1 MIKNR
6 FSYSTND
13 YIFTIIII
21 LSAYL
26 INNYFG
32 FLGINGGD
40 SFQTFDSGS
49 RVLKGDLPFRDYWS
63 VDGGPAIDIMQGLF
77 FKIFGID
84 WSSYGIHA
92 SVLNSIFA
100 FSVYLFSRLN
110 NISETKS
117 LLFAILGGLTMYPAA
132 GTPQVDHHSIIIGSL
147 SLIFFFEL
155 LKKKNFKPLIFIPTI
170 FLFCFFLKQVP
181 TAYYSIAIL
190 IIAIIYSV
198 FLKV

>member
-84 WSSYGIHA
+84 WSSYVIHA

-100 FSVYLFSRLN
+100 FSVYL
-110 NISETKS
+110 
-117 LLFAILGGLTMYPAA
+117 
-132 GTPQVDHHSIIIGSL
+132 
-147 SLIFFFEL
+147 
-155 LKKKNFKPLIFIPTI
+155 
-170 FLFCFFLKQVP
+170 
-181 TAYYSIAIL
+181 
-190 IIAIIYSV
+190 
-198 FLKV
+198 